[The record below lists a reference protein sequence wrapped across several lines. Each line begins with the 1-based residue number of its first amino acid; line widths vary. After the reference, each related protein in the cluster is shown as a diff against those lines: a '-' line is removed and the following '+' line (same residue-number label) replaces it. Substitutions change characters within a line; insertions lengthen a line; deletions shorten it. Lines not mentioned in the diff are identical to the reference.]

1 MSEINIELESERKR
15 PGVIISFLRSQ
26 VSAGFGNALD
36 FVISCLFHRFGQLA
50 IIATFFGATIGGI
63 VHFFFSRFW
72 SFKADHIPIQG
83 QAIRF
88 LIANVSS
95 IGLNMLGV
103 YLTHGL
109 LDVNFPVARLGVS
122 FFVGFFFNFPI
133 QRWYV
138 FKWKWFVSVTRKQN
152 RTQIFICYA
161 SLESNS
167 IPNATHR

>member
-1 MSEINIELESERKR
+1 MSEINIELETERKR

-26 VSAGFGNALD
+26 VSAGFGNGLD

-88 LIANVSS
+88 LIANASS

-103 YLTHGL
+103 YLIHDL
-109 LDVNFPVARLGVS
+109 LHVYFPVARLGVS

-138 FKWKWFVSVTRKQN
+138 FRWKWFVSVTRTQN
-152 RTQIFICYA
+152 RTQIAICYA
-161 SLESNS
+161 LLESNS
-167 IPNATHR
+167 IPNVTRR